1 MSAAAGQTLHQVQD
15 PNAFRRE
22 QVEMLYRQ
30 IPLMYGAD
38 IVAGGFLFVV
48 LLRDDSSLL
57 AYGWYAL
64 LFVTTVVRAA
74 MARQHSQHRTAD
86 TDIAMRWRF
95 LTVGAVF
102 SGTLWGN
109 AWLLLP
115 ALPEFNQAILV
126 GVWLAALQ
134 AGAATTMAI
143 IKEVFLAF
151 TISTS
156 LVFLG
161 YLLWLDAD
169 FSLLL
174 IAAFIMYL
182 GFILPIAL
190 RSGRDFNRTLI
201 LQTNNAALQ
210 ESLTAEEERL
220 LRNQQE
226 LEEEKRRHQALQAEK
241 AAADERL
248 RVAAEERLLL
258 LDTVGEGIFGLDN
271 RGNITFINS
280 TALQLLEFGEN
291 DLLGQSALKLI
302 SAAGNESP
310 ANVEAFLAINRCFQH
325 AEPVNNMQCD
335 LLGNN
340 DKKVPVRFSCAPIL
354 QNETVA
360 GAVVSFSD
368 VSEQKDMEAMLVQA
382 QKMEAIGRLTGGV
395 AHDFNNLLT
404 VVLGNLQFL
413 RQQLGDQESLLN
425 FVDKTAAAAKRG
437 AELNNRLL
445 SFSREQD
452 LQTDLLEVNEILQD
466 METLLDRLLGEDIE
480 LRLQLSAEEV
490 GVLADQAQLENAI
503 LNLAINAKDAM
514 PDGGVLKIETNLV
527 SLQKSY
533 VTGEEGAGEGDFIE
547 ISVTDSGIGIEDEL
561 LEQIFEPFFT
571 TKEKDSGT
579 GLGLATVY
587 GFIRQSGGNIV
598 VDSEKGKWTTFKVYL
613 PVAETVAISKR
624 ESSLPVITDSGEAFS
639 GKILVVE
646 DNDGVRE
653 VALHALQKAGYEV
666 VAAEDGRKGLEM
678 FEQHADI
685 DAVFSDVIMPGGL
698 TGIDMAER
706 ILEQS
711 PDTPILLATGYT
723 EKSMKDRMLA
733 TSHVVFISKPYDIV
747 DLPAM
752 LNSLMKRELPA

>member
-1 MSAAAGQTLHQVQD
+1 MSQAPPQSLDQIQD
-15 PNAFRRE
+15 PTAFRRE

-30 IPLMYGAD
+30 LPLIYGAD
-38 IVAGGFLFVV
+38 IVAGGFLFFV
-48 LLRDDSSLL
+48 LLSAESG
-57 AYGWYAL
+57 AIPFFWYGIL
-64 LFVTTVVRAA
+64 VVTTAIRAV
-74 MARQHSQHRTAD
+74 MARRHARLKTAD
-86 TDIAMRWRF
+86 ADIVSRWQF
-95 LTVGAVF
+95 LIIGAGL
-102 SGTLWGN
+102 SGVIWGN
-109 AWLLLP
+109 AWVALP
-115 ALPEFNQAILV
+115 PMPEFNQV
-126 GVWLAALQ
+126 VFVVVWLAGMQ

-143 IKEVFLAF
+143 IRDVFLAY
-151 TISTS
+151 TIPAS
-156 LVFLG
+156 LIFLG
-161 YLLWLDAD
+161 YLLLLGTD

-174 IAAFIMYL
+174 IGAYVMYL
-182 GFILPIAL
+182 AFILPIAL

-201 LQTNNAALQ
+201 LQTNNAVLR
-210 ESLTAEEERL
+210 ESLDVEEQRL

-280 TALQLLEFGEN
+280 TALRLLNFGEN
-291 DLLGQSALKLI
+291 ELLGQSALRLI

-335 LLGNN
+335 LLGKN
-340 DKKVPVRFSCAPIL
+340 DKKIPVRFSCAPIL
-354 QNETVA
+354 QDGAVA

-368 VSEQKDMEAMLVQA
+368 VTEQKDMEAMLVQA

-413 RQQLGDQESLLN
+413 RQQIGEDESLMN
-425 FVDKTAAAAKRG
+425 FVDKTTAAAKRG

-452 LQTDLLEVNEILQD
+452 LQTDLLEVNAILQD
-466 METLLDRLLGEDIE
+466 MDPLLDRLLGEEIE
-480 LRLQLSAEEV
+480 LRLQLKAEEA

-514 PDGGVLKIETNLV
+514 PNGGALSIETNTV
-527 SLQKSY
+527 RLQKSY
-533 VTGEEGAGEGDFIE
+533 VTGDDSGGEGDFIE
-547 ISVTDSGIGIEDEL
+547 INVTDSGLGIDEEL
-561 LEQIFEPFFT
+561 LERIFEPFFT

-598 VDSEKGKWTTFKVYL
+598 VDSEKGKWTTFKIYL
-613 PVAETVAISKR
+613 PVAETVAISRR
-624 ESSLPVITDSGEAFS
+624 ESPMPLAAEDASSFS

-646 DNDGVRE
+646 DNEGVRE
-653 VALHALQKAGYEV
+653 IALHALQNAGYEV
-666 VAAEDGRKGLEM
+666 FGAEDGRKGLEL
-678 FEQHADI
+678 FEQHDI

-711 PDTPILLATGYT
+711 PGMPILLATGYT

-733 TSHVVFISKPYDIV
+733 KSQVVFISKPYDIV
-747 DLPAM
+747 ELPGM
-752 LNSLMKRELPA
+752 LNSLMQREISA